1 MSAITKFRFQDDRQ
15 PQRQPEDS
23 ENSNDESLSDSL
35 EGEAAVIENS
45 DFGRQVLE
53 GYRILVLEDAPD
65 TREVVRHFLE
75 RSGADVQ
82 TVESAQS
89 AWDYL
94 SHTIPTLII
103 SDIAMPGQDGISFI
117 KELRTQKMVDL
128 RAIPALALTAFNDR
142 TVQSLALVS
151 GFQDYLLKPISS
163 KDLVY
168 AVLRL
173 TSPPEG
179 SVTH

>member
-1 MSAITKFRFQDDRQ
+1 MSGNSKQLRLQNDRE
-15 PQRQPEDS
+15 PQQHPEDA
-23 ENSNDESLSDSL
+23 ENLLDDSL
-35 EGEAAVIENS
+35 EGDSAVIENK

-65 TREVVRHFLE
+65 TREVVRHFLQ

-82 TVESAQS
+82 TVESAQA

-168 AVLRL
+168 AVLKL

-179 SVTH
+179 AVTH